1 MRTNEA
7 ILKVEGL
14 SKAFGKNEVLSKVGL
29 ELPPDSVTCLLG
41 SNGAGKSTL
50 LRCVLGLVRPTSGR
64 VRVLGEDPWRA
75 SRRTLERIGF
85 VPDHPD
91 AYGWMNAEDLFY
103 FLGAQYPGWSAER
116 AARLCERL
124 RIPMDRSFDEMS
136 RGEGAKVN
144 LAAALI
150 PAPKLLLLDEP
161 FARLAP
167 PVREE
172 VLSVFVEEAPL
183 PGGAALLATHDL
195 EVAARVA
202 DRVVMLDRGR
212 VVRDER
218 IDELLEAHAEKA
230 QLTATLREL
239 YPELEREERR
249 EVKCAS

>member
-1 MRTNEA
+1 MKKKMK
-7 ILKVEGL
+7 ILQVEGL
-14 SKAFGKNEVLSKVGL
+14 SKAFGKREVLSDVSL
-29 ELPPDSVTCLLG
+29 EVPDDSITVILG

-50 LRCVLGLVRPTSGR
+50 LRCVLGLVKPTSGT
-64 VRVLGEDPWRA
+64 VRVLGHDPLKEPRA
-75 SRRTLERIGF
+75 VLEATGF

-91 AYGWMNAEDLFY
+91 AYGWMTAEDLFY
-103 FLGAQYPGWSAER
+103 FLGAQYPDWSAER
-116 AARLCERL
+116 AAMLCEKL
-124 RIPMDRSFDEMS
+124 GVPMRRNFDAMS
-136 RGEGAKVN
+136 RGEAAKVN

-202 DRVVMLDRGR
+202 DRVLMLEGGR
-212 VVRDER
+212 IVHDARV
-218 IDELLEAHAEKA
+218 DELIEAHTEEA

-239 YPELEREERR
+239 YPHVAAEERR
-249 EVKCAS
+249 EVRCAS